1 MERFWRQRAAR
12 SEFEQLAA
20 RTSMISERKIYVHI
34 QLPGTLKVVPAG
46 LLTLKELPD
55 GLKLG
60 TFGYGRKYLDR
71 KDKISLDP
79 EQLPLDGNVREF
91 TKLKGLP
98 GSIRDSSPD
107 AWGRRVIEHQLEVR
121 PDDLVEADYLLHG
134 PKDGAGWLL
143 FSESAKEIHPG
154 ARFNLTHQLEYLIQ
168 ASQAIQERSATT
180 PLSLMGLE
188 PGTSMGGARPKAT
201 IEDGNKLWLAKFPER
216 EDEFNYQRVEFATL
230 ELAARCGLLVT
241 KRRLITLDGADV
253 LMLERFDR
261 EYAGEGYHRLGLVSS
276 LTVLD
281 AEDNHLDRA
290 LWSYPLFAEKLRRW
304 SVQSKQDSI
313 EIYRRMVF
321 NACITNND
329 DHPRN
334 HALLG
339 DYDGWKLSP
348 AYDLVPKPLVSKE
361 LRDLALTVGK
371 YGRAASLYNLIS
383 SSETFGLSREAAEH
397 EIKQIVDV
405 CKNWPKIF
413 AESGVSQKD
422 IQYIEGAFLPESLF
436 RADAPEPI
444 YIPLTGR
451 RG

>member
-1 MERFWRQRAAR
+1 M
-12 SEFEQLAA
+12 
-20 RTSMISERKIYVHI
+20 TSERKIYVHI
-34 QLPGTLKVVPAG
+34 QLPGTLEVVPAG
-46 LLTLKELPD
+46 LLTLKELPN
-55 GLKLG
+55 GGRLG

-71 KDKISLDP
+71 DDKVPLDP
-79 EQLPLDGNVREF
+79 EQLPLDNREREF

-121 PDDLVEADYLLHG
+121 PGDLAEADYLLHG

-143 FSESAKEIHPG
+143 FSDNAQKISPG
-154 ARFNLTHQLEYLIQ
+154 AKFNLTHQLAGLIQ
-168 ASQAIQERSATT
+168 VSQAIQERSSTT
-180 PLSLMGLE
+180 ALSLMGLE

-201 IEDGNKLWLAKFPER
+201 IEDDNKLWLAKFPER

-230 ELAARCGLLVT
+230 ELAERCGLLVT
-241 KRRLITLDGADV
+241 KRRLIKLDGADV

-261 EYAGEGYHRLGLVSS
+261 EYAGQGYRRLGLVSS

-281 AEDNHLDRA
+281 AEDNHLDRE
-290 LWSYPLFAEKLRRW
+290 LWSYPTFAEKLRRW
-304 SVQSKQDSI
+304 SVQSKADSV
-313 EIYRRMVF
+313 ELYKRMVF

-339 DYDGWKLSP
+339 DQNGWKLSP

-361 LRDLALTVGK
+361 SRDLALTVGK

-383 SSETFGLSREAAEH
+383 NCETFGLSQEDAEC

-405 CKNWPKIF
+405 CEHWREIY
-413 AESGVSQKD
+413 ADAGVSKKD
-422 IQYIEGAFLPESLF
+422 IEYIEGAFLPESLF
-436 RADAPEPI
+436 RTDPPEPI
-444 YIPLTGR
+444 SIQLTGR